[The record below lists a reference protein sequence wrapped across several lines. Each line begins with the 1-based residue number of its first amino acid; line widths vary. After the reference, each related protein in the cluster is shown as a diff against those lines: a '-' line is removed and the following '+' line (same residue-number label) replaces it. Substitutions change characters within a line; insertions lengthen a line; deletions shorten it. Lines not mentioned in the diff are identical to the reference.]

1 MARNDKELELSPD
14 VEEENMATTQKTKLV
29 IWISA
34 LALILACVPAIGI
47 GTPAVPTVDPGVIGT
62 FIAQTVNAASTQT
75 AAVMPSA
82 TLTPSVTPTR
92 PTETPSPTFT
102 STVIFILSSPT
113 PVVLPTFTSVS
124 LGGSGTS
131 SDNYA
136 CSVTRV
142 TPPNGSSFDPRDD
155 FDVFWTV
162 RNIGQRNWNRS
173 DVDYIYSSGTKL
185 HKVSGYD
192 LSENVRVGNSI
203 DLGVDMQAPKDEGTY
218 STVWTMRIGNREFC
232 PLRFTIVVR

>member
-1 MARNDKELELSPD
+1 MA
-14 VEEENMATTQKTKLV
+14 ATQKTKLV
-29 IWISA
+29 IWFSA
-34 LALILACVPAIGI
+34 LVLILACVPALGI
-47 GTPAVPTVDPGVIGT
+47 GTPVVATIDPNTIGT

-75 AAVMPSA
+75 AAAAPSS
-82 TLTPSVTPTR
+82 TFTPSVTPTR
-92 PTETPSPTFT
+92 PTETPSPTYT

-113 PVVLPTFTSVS
+113 PIVLPTFTAVS

-136 CSVTRV
+136 CEVTRV
-142 TPPNGSSFDPRDD
+142 TPPNGSTFDPRDD

-173 DVDYIYSSGTKL
+173 DVDYIYSTGAKF

-192 LSENVRVGNSI
+192 LEENVRVGNSAQ
-203 DLGVDMQAPKDEGTY
+203 LGVDMVAPKDPGTY
-218 STVWTMRIGNREFC
+218 STVWTMRIGDRVFC
-232 PLRFTIVVR
+232 PMRFTIVVR

>member
-1 MARNDKELELSPD
+1 MVAAP
-14 VEEENMATTQKTKLV
+14 KTKLV
-29 IWISA
+29 IWISS
-34 LALILACVPAIGI
+34 LALILACIPAFSI
-47 GTPAVPTVDPGVIGT
+47 GTPAVATVDPNIIGT

-75 AAVMPSA
+75 AAVMPSS

-113 PVVLPTFTSVS
+113 PLPTFTSTLAS

-142 TPPNGSSFDPRDD
+142 TPPNGSSFEPRDD

-173 DVDYIYSSGTKL
+173 DVDYVFSTGAKI

-192 LSENVRVGNSI
+192 LDENVRVGNSTE
-203 DLGVDMQAPKDEGTY
+203 LGVDMQAPKDPGTY
-218 STVWTMRIGNREFC
+218 STIWTMRIGDRVFC

>member
-1 MARNDKELELSPD
+1 MD
-14 VEEENMATTQKTKLV
+14 TTRKTKLLL
-29 IWISA
+29 WISV
-34 LALILACVPAIGI
+34 LALIMACVPAF
-47 GTPAVPTVDPGVIGT
+47 GTPAVPTVDPGLIGT
-62 FIAQTVNAASTQT
+62 FIAETVNAASTQT
-75 AAVMPSA
+75 AAVVPSA

-113 PVVLPTFTSVS
+113 PIILPTFTAVN

-142 TPPNGSSFDPRDD
+142 TPPNGSRFEPRDD

-173 DVDYIYSSGTKL
+173 DVDYIYSSGAKI

-192 LSENVRVGNSI
+192 LDENVRVGNSTE
-203 DLGVDMQAPKDEGTY
+203 LGVDMQAPKDPGTY
-218 STVWTMRIGNREFC
+218 STVWTMRVGQREFC
-232 PLRFTIVVR
+232 PLRFSIVVR

>member
-1 MARNDKELELSPD
+1 
-14 VEEENMATTQKTKLV
+14 VEEENMATVHKTKLV

-34 LALILACVPAIGI
+34 LALILACVPALGI
-47 GTPAVPTVDPGVIGT
+47 GAPGVATVDPNTIGT

-75 AAVMPSA
+75 AAVMPPS

-102 STVIFILSSPT
+102 STVIFIFPS
-113 PVVLPTFTSVS
+113 PTFTFTPLPTSTSTNAS
-124 LGGSGTS
+124 LGSSGSS

-136 CSVTRV
+136 CEVTRV
-142 TPPNGSSFDPRDD
+142 TPPNGSTFDPRDD

-162 RNIGQRNWNRS
+162 RNIGQQRWDRS
-173 DVDYIYSSGTKL
+173 DVDYVYSSGAKI

-192 LSENVRVGNSI
+192 LEENVRVGNSI
-203 DLGVDMQAPKDEGTY
+203 ELGVDMVAPKDSGTY
-218 STVWTMRIGNREFC
+218 STVWIMRVGNREFC

>member
-1 MARNDKELELSPD
+1 MVAAP
-14 VEEENMATTQKTKLV
+14 KTKLV
-29 IWISA
+29 IWISS
-34 LALILACVPAIGI
+34 LALILACIPAFSI
-47 GTPAVPTVDPGVIGT
+47 GTPAAPTIDPNIIGT

-75 AAVMPSA
+75 AAVMPSS

-113 PVVLPTFTSVS
+113 PLPTFTSTLAS

-142 TPPNGSSFDPRDD
+142 TPPNGSSFEPRDD

-173 DVDYIYSSGTKL
+173 DVDYVFSTGAKI

-192 LSENVRVGNSI
+192 LDENVRVGNSTE
-203 DLGVDMQAPKDEGTY
+203 LGVDMQAPKDPGTY
-218 STVWTMRIGNREFC
+218 STIWTMRIGDRVFC

>member
-1 MARNDKELELSPD
+1 MARTHKIR
-14 VEEENMATTQKTKLV
+14 LV
-29 IWISA
+29 VWISV
-34 LALILACVPAIGI
+34 LALILACVPAFGI
-47 GTPAVPTVDPGVIGT
+47 GTPVVATFDPNTIGT

-75 AAVMPSA
+75 AAVVPSS

-102 STVIFILSSPT
+102 STIIFILSSPT
-113 PVVLPTFTSVS
+113 PVVLPTFTGTSVS

-136 CSVTRV
+136 CQVTRV
-142 TPPNGSSFDPRDD
+142 SPPNGSSFDPRDD

-173 DVDYIYSSGTKL
+173 DVDYIYSSGAKI

-192 LSENVRVGNSI
+192 LEENVKVGNSI
-203 DLGVDMQAPKDEGTY
+203 ELGVDMQAPKDSGTY
-218 STVWTMRIGNREFC
+218 STIWTMRIGDRVFC
-232 PLRFTIVVR
+232 PMRFTIVVR

>member
-1 MARNDKELELSPD
+1 LELCSD

-29 IWISA
+29 ISISA
-34 LALILACVPAIGI
+34 LALILACVPAFGI
-47 GTPAVPTVDPGVIGT
+47 GTPAVPTVDPGAIGT

-75 AAVMPSA
+75 ASVVPPS

-113 PVVLPTFTSVS
+113 PVVLPTFTSVN

-136 CSVTRV
+136 CEVTRV
-142 TPPNGSSFDPRDD
+142 TPPNGSSFNPRDD
-155 FDVFWTV
+155 FDAFWTV

-173 DVDYIYSSGTKL
+173 DVDYIYSSGAKL

-192 LSENVRVGNSI
+192 LDENVRVGNSI
-203 DLGVDMQAPKDEGTY
+203 ELGVDMQAPKDPGTY
-218 STVWTMRIGNREFC
+218 STVWTMRRGDREFC

>member
-1 MARNDKELELSPD
+1 
-14 VEEENMATTQKTKLV
+14 
-29 IWISA
+29 
-34 LALILACVPAIGI
+34 
-47 GTPAVPTVDPGVIGT
+47 VDPGAIGT

-75 AAVMPSA
+75 AAVMPSS

-102 STVIFILSSPT
+102 STVIFILPSPT
-113 PVVLPTFTSVS
+113 FTFTPLPTFTSTSAS

-142 TPPNGSSFDPRDD
+142 NPPNGSTFDPRDD

-162 RNIGQRNWNRS
+162 RNIGQHNWNRS
-173 DVDYIYSSGTKL
+173 DVDYIYSSGAKM

-192 LSENVRVGNSI
+192 MEENVKVGNSI
-203 DLGVDMQAPKDEGTY
+203 ELGVDMQAPKDSGTY
-218 STVWTMRIGNREFC
+218 STVWTMRRGDREFC

>member
-1 MARNDKELELSPD
+1 
-14 VEEENMATTQKTKLV
+14 VEEEIMAATQKTKLV

-34 LALILACVPAIGI
+34 LALILACVPAF
-47 GTPAVPTVDPGVIGT
+47 GTPAVPTADPGAINT

-75 AAVMPSA
+75 AAVVPSS

-102 STVIFILSSPT
+102 STVIFVLPSPT
-113 PVVLPTFTSVS
+113 FTFTPLPTFTSTLAS

-142 TPPNGSSFDPRDD
+142 NPPNGSTFNPRDD

-162 RNIGQRNWNRS
+162 RNIGQRNWDRS
-173 DVDYIYSSGTKL
+173 DVDYIYSSGAKI

-192 LSENVRVGNSI
+192 LDENVRVGNSTE
-203 DLGVDMQAPKDEGTY
+203 LGVDMQAPKDPGTY
-218 STVWTMRIGNREFC
+218 STVWTMRRGDTEFC